1 MSAYRAMYHTE
12 VVLARLELIHLTQ
25 DWSELPNC
33 AIRVGMARMEDAKI
47 GGITP
52 LILIFSG
59 R

>member
-1 MSAYRAMYHTE
+1 MYHTE

-25 DWSELPNC
+25 DWLELPNC

>member
-1 MSAYRAMYHTE
+1 MYHTD

-33 AIRVGMARMEDAKI
+33 AISVGTARMEDAKI
-47 GGITP
+47 GGMTP
-52 LILIFSG
+52 LMLIFSG